1 MAFSAFGLAAG
12 MKPCAWIR
20 PCHIVFLIR
29 KLKTPSCAPG
39 RFGWEL
45 AGLDAST
52 IARTNGLL
60 EQLDGL
66 SGRQGLIFLAATND
80 VSRCD
85 PALIRAGRLNRIIE
99 VKRPGIDD
107 LQKMFRV
114 RLARDLEGADL
125 RPVSELTLGGTGADV
140 ERIVKDARRAARQI
154 DDLRNADVEQDDRP
168 ESLRRRAA
176 VHEAGHILADV
187 VHYGPDDV
195 YATLALSKGH
205 GGVAFRTK
213 APPLN
218 GVYEDFVTR
227 LEVLLAGR
235 TAEEVLLGSASH
247 GAVGAAGSDLDQATT
262 VAAAMVA
269 SFGLTGPHPLLYE
282 PYGGSPV
289 LCRPPAPSQR

>member
-1 MAFSAFGLAAG
+1 MRVDFETARAKAPAIL
-12 MKPCAWIR
+12 
-20 PCHIVFLIR
+20 FLDEVDSFPNR
-29 KLKTPSCAPG
+29 QGVTHAH
-39 RFGWEL
+39 RDYVVEVV
-45 AGLDAST
+45 
-52 IARTNGLL
+52 NGLL

-66 SGRQGLIFLAATND
+66 SGREGLIFLAATND

-107 LQKMFRV
+107 VQKMFRV
-114 RLARDLEGADL
+114 RLARDLEGVDL

-140 ERIVKDARRAARQI
+140 ERIVKDARRAARHAGRKLEI
-154 DDLRNADVEQDDRP
+154 DDLRNAVVQQDDRP

-187 VHYGPDDV
+187 IHYGPDDV
-195 YATLALSKGH
+195 YAKLALSKGH

-218 GVYEDFVTR
+218 GVFEDYVTR

-247 GAVGAAGSDLDQATT
+247 GAGGAAGSDLDQATT
-262 VAAAMVA
+262 VAAAIVA
-269 SFGLTGPHPLLYE
+269 SFGLTGPHPLLYLACISV
-282 PYGGSPV
+282 P
-289 LCRPPAPSQR
+289 